1 MVEQKQKNLNLRLSE
16 SEKADLE
23 QRAKSA
29 DKKLSEYVRSVLF
42 ADGSQS
48 DTKEKQSETVESQ
61 QNDDVIQVLNERI
74 SDLKAE
80 IERTEEKYTAL
91 STLFQNQQMV
101 LMSKENRLLEL
112 EHDSKKSWWKFW
124 K

>member
-23 QRAKSA
+23 KRAKSA

-42 ADGSQS
+42 ADESQS

-61 QNDDVIQVLNERI
+61 QNDNVIQVLNERI

-80 IERTEEKYTAL
+80 IERTEEKYSNL
-91 STLFQNQQMV
+91 NTLFQNQQMV
-101 LMSKENRLLEL
+101 LMAKENRLLEL
-112 EHDSKKSWWKFW
+112 EHDSKKSWWQFW

>member
-23 QRAKSA
+23 KRAKSA

-42 ADGSQS
+42 ADESQS

-61 QNDDVIQVLNERI
+61 QNDNVIQVLNERI
-74 SDLKAE
+74 SDLKSE
-80 IERTEEKYTAL
+80 IERTEEKYSNL
-91 STLFQNQQMV
+91 NTLFQNQQMV
-101 LMSKENRLLEL
+101 LMAKENRLLEL
-112 EHDSKKSWWKFW
+112 EHDSKKSWWQFW

>member
-23 QRAKSA
+23 KRAKSA

-42 ADGSQS
+42 ADESQS

-61 QNDDVIQVLNERI
+61 QDDNVIQVLNERI

-80 IERTEEKYTAL
+80 IERTEEKYSNL
-91 STLFQNQQMV
+91 NTLFQNQQMV
-101 LMSKENRLLEL
+101 LMAKENRLLEL
-112 EHDSKKSWWKFW
+112 EHDSKKSWWQFW